1 MWGILGGLDAAD
13 PGLKLSGMRGTSPPA
28 EPASSKS
35 LGGHLWAGIPPARGA
50 RFRPFEQRRHDPGHP
65 PACGAPRPAVHAL
78 PPDGVSAVHLRNTAP
93 GDLPRHVGYP
103 MLQKPLAA
111 GCAFRV
117 SRASAGHAGLVADLP
132 RHTGVSAGDRRIA
145 HRHEIFPGIRW
156 WDPYEIDDDTPDFQN
171 FPCIRGYPTDECS
184 FSLNGI
190 LSPACGGIRHVW
202 GLPTRRIFPGMRGY
216 PVFEGTRIFTKG
228 CVIEG
233 CV

>member
-1 MWGILGGLDAAD
+1 MWGILDQGASDIPGMWGILGCLDAAD

-93 GDLPRHVGYP
+93 GDLSRYAGHPI
-103 MLQKPLAA
+103 LQKPLAA
-111 GCAFRV
+111 GYAFRV

-132 RHTGVSAGDRRIA
+132 RHTGGICWRPADRSPPRDIP
-145 HRHEIFPGIRW
+145 RHTLVGI
-156 WDPYEIDDDTPDFQN
+156 P
-171 FPCIRGYPTDECS
+171 
-184 FSLNGI
+184 
-190 LSPACGGIRHVW
+190 
-202 GLPTRRIFPGMRGY
+202 M
-216 PVFEGTRIFTKG
+216 K
-228 CVIEG
+228 
-233 CV
+233 